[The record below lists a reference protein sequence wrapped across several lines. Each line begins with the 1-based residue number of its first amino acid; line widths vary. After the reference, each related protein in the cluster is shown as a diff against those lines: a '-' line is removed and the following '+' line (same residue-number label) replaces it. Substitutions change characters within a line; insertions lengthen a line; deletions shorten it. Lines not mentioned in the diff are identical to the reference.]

1 MSINKYKILM
11 KVVELGSLTKAA
23 DVMGFTQSA
32 VSHTINSLE
41 EEFGFLL
48 LTRSRS
54 GVKLTVNG
62 EQMVKTIREI
72 LKWNEHLEQ
81 EIASIHGIEIGTIHI
96 GTFTSVS
103 VHWLPRIIKDFQQD
117 YPNIDFKIMEGN
129 YRQIEDWIA
138 DGKIDCGFL
147 SLPTRDMFDVI
158 PLQKD
163 QMLVVLPID
172 HPLSSESTLTLSQIE
187 KEPFIMPSKGSDD
200 DIIRVLE
207 KASIKPDIKF
217 KVGDDYA
224 IMAMVENG
232 LGISILPELVL
243 RGQQRNIRIV
253 EMEEPRYRS
262 LGIAV
267 NSMKHVSPAV
277 RRFLDYVQKH
287 L

>member
-1 MSINKYKILM
+1 LSINKYKILM

-23 DVMGFTQSA
+23 DAMGFTQSA

-81 EIASIHGIEIGTIHI
+81 EVASIHGLEIGTIHI

-103 VHWLPRIIKDFQQD
+103 VHWLPGILKDFQQD
-117 YPNIDFKIMEGN
+117 FPNIDFKIKEGN

-147 SLPTRDMFDVI
+147 SLPTRSMFDVI

-163 QMLVVLPID
+163 QMLVVLPTD
-172 HPLSSESTLTLSQIE
+172 HPLSSQSVVTISEIE

-200 DIIRVLE
+200 DINRVLE

-224 IMAMVENG
+224 IMAMVEKG

-243 RGQQRNIRIV
+243 RGQQRNIRII
-253 EMEEPRYRS
+253 ELEESRYRS

-267 NSMKHVSPAV
+267 NSLKHVSPAV
-277 RRFLDYVQKH
+277 RRFLDYVQK
-287 L
+287 